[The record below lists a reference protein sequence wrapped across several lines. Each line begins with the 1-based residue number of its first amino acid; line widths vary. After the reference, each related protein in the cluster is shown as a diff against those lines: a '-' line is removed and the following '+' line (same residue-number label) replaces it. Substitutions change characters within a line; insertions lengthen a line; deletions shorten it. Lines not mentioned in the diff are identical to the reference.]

1 VTPNHLEAPGP
12 EAAVLVIDPDPASAA
27 ALRPVLADAGLAGRV
42 DEASSLAEGLD
53 ALARGPYLL
62 VLLALATGD
71 AEGVESL
78 ARIRAIDPEVPVVL
92 TSDVDDRN
100 LAHAAL
106 RRGAQDFALKE
117 DLVGRAAVRILGH
130 AVERQR
136 ILLELQEARRREQYL
151 ATHDPLTGVPNRT
164 LFYDRL
170 GQALAAADRYRTTL
184 AVLFVDLDGFKEVND
199 ELGHEAG
206 DELLCE
212 VARRVSG
219 LVRKSDTVARVG
231 GDEFTV
237 VLSQIGKAEDA
248 ARVARNLLERLS
260 VPVRLAGQER
270 RVAASIGIAVHPG
283 DGEAADTLVRNADA
297 AMYAAKRAGG
307 GRYAFHDRG
316 PRRDDES
323 AP

>member
-1 VTPNHLEAPGP
+1 
-12 EAAVLVIDPDPASAA
+12 VLVIDPDPASAE

-42 DEASSLAEGLD
+42 DAATTLAEGLD

-62 VLLALATGD
+62 VLLALATDD
-71 AEGVESL
+71 AEGIESL

-100 LAHAAL
+100 LARAAL

-130 AVERQR
+130 AIERQR
-136 ILLELQEARRREQYL
+136 ILLELQEARQREQYL

-184 AVLFVDLDGFKEVND
+184 AVLFIDLDGFKEVND

-206 DELLCE
+206 DELLRE

-237 VLSQIGKAEDA
+237 VLNQIGKPEDA

-260 VPVRLAGQER
+260 APVRLAGRER
-270 RVAASIGIAVHPG
+270 CVVASIGIAVHPG
-283 DGEAADTLVRNADA
+283 DGERADTLVRNADA

-307 GRYAFHDRG
+307 DRYAFYERRMHRG
-316 PRRDDES
+316 AEPP
-323 AP
+323 A